1 MICLNSVMEL
11 IILSS
16 TMSFTILQ
24 SSPVDSS
31 LEVVAI
37 TGVSAEVEMKY
48 LSLLLPTA
56 SWPVMR
62 TT

>member
-16 TMSFTILQ
+16 TMSLTILQ